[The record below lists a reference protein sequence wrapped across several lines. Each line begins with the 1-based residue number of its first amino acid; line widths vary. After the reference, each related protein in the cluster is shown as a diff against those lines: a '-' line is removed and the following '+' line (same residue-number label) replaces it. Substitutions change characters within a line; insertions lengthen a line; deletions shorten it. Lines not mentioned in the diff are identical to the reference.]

1 MRQRLLFILFLLL
14 LFVIEGTWLQWM
26 VPDVWGADWTF
37 VPASSLIV
45 VMLVSIYFG
54 PHQGILYGALLG
66 LMYDLAFGHIIGSYV
81 FSVAFIAYFSGQFM
95 QQFQRHSFLILV
107 TVTAGIV
114 LHILIIYGLYTLFG
128 VTWFPF
134 RWMVFRLLLPS
145 VLFNLLFAIIL
156 LRPIKRWFTK
166 MGANVEQ
173 YE

>member
-1 MRQRLLFILFLLL
+1 MGQRLLFILFLFF

-26 VPDVWGADWTF
+26 VPDVWGADWTL
-37 VPASSLIV
+37 VPAFSLTV

-54 PHQGILYGALLG
+54 SRRGMVYGVLLG

-81 FSVAFIAYFSGQFM
+81 FSVAFVTYFSGQFM
-95 QQFQRHSFLILV
+95 KQFQRHSILILV

-134 RWMVFRLLLPS
+134 RWMIFRLLFPS
-145 VLFNLLFAIIL
+145 ALFNLLFAIFL